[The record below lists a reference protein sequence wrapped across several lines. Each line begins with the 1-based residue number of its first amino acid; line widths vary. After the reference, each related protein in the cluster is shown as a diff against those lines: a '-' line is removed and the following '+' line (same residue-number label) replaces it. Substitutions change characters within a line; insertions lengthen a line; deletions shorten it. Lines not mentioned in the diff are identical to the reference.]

1 MVKKVLKY
9 VGLVLGVLTFLP
21 LVVAPFVYKAK
32 VANVA
37 ADDTS
42 VKLFEELDAFEL
54 LVKDFSPFWITLIR
68 VMVIVALVVAVL
80 LLVVSVLNDLKVVK
94 LQNVEKLLALALAV
108 VGVVALL
115 VVLINQFVNSSY
127 ETTEVLGKELTSGSG
142 LVANL
147 IGWLFPVFAVAGGA
161 LVYTSVEAPKK
172 GKKKK

>member
-42 VKLFEELDAFEL
+42 VKLFEDLEGFEI
-54 LVKDFSPFWITLIR
+54 LVKDFSPFWITLVRIL
-68 VMVIVALVVAVL
+68 VIAALVVAVL
-80 LLVVSVLNDLKVVK
+80 LLVVSVVNDLKVAK
-94 LQNVEKLLALALAV
+94 LQNVEKLLALVLAV

-115 VVLINQFVNSSY
+115 AVVINQFANSHY
-127 ETTEVLGKELTSGSG
+127 ETAEVLGKELTTGSG

-172 GKKKK
+172 GKKRK